1 MRAWEP
7 RAGRCQDPHPRFW
20 PCSGRGWDEPRPPRA
35 LEVGAQR
42 RASGGSVP
50 ACGTRQIKGSV
61 TRCVVLGSCIPY
73 SPHPAIS
80 TVQLGQAGCFILL
93 LTLCPSPRHS
103 GKGRKEASSHLQ
115 GARSSAVPRGR
126 GGKHPHLQ
134 HHPWPPA
141 PPGPLTCPRTERPAA
156 LTHTRGSLTTTPS
169 PVPPLQP
176 QEEQGRHAAGV
187 QG

>member
-1 MRAWEP
+1 M
-7 RAGRCQDPHPRFW
+7 
-20 PCSGRGWDEPRPPRA
+20 
-35 LEVGAQR
+35 
-42 RASGGSVP
+42 P

-80 TVQLGQAGCFILL
+80 TVQLGQGGCFILL

-126 GGKHPHLQ
+126 GGQTSSLAAPSLAPSTPRPTHL
-134 HHPWPPA
+134 P
-141 PPGPLTCPRTERPAA
+141 
-156 LTHTRGSLTTTPS
+156 
-169 PVPPLQP
+169 
-176 QEEQGRHAAGV
+176 
-187 QG
+187 

>member
-1 MRAWEP
+1 M
-7 RAGRCQDPHPRFW
+7 
-20 PCSGRGWDEPRPPRA
+20 
-35 LEVGAQR
+35 
-42 RASGGSVP
+42 P

-61 TRCVVLGSCIPY
+61 TRCVVLGFCIPY

>member
-1 MRAWEP
+1 M
-7 RAGRCQDPHPRFW
+7 
-20 PCSGRGWDEPRPPRA
+20 
-35 LEVGAQR
+35 
-42 RASGGSVP
+42 P

-61 TRCVVLGSCIPY
+61 TRCVVLGFCIPY

-126 GGKHPHLQ
+126 GGANILTCSTI
-134 HHPWPPA
+134 
-141 PPGPLTCPRTERPAA
+141 PGPQHPQAHSPA
-156 LTHTRGSLTTTPS
+156 LGLS
-169 PVPPLQP
+169 VPQL
-176 QEEQGRHAAGV
+176 
-187 QG
+187 